1 MSRLSPWRFIV
12 RNALVWILMV
22 VILVVVPDELNRWI
36 AIDIARVIGWA
47 VACGVWVIVVEQE
60 WKARFSPLA
69 RFALQLVLWVGAAL
83 LAMWISDQFRIDQPL

>member
-1 MSRLSPWRFIV
+1 MAPLSRWRFLV
-12 RNALVWILMV
+12 RNVLVWILMV

-60 WKARFSPLA
+60 WKLRFSPLA
-69 RFALQLVLWVGAAL
+69 RFALQLVLWVSAAL
-83 LAMWISDQFRIDQPL
+83 LAMWISDQVSLYQPL